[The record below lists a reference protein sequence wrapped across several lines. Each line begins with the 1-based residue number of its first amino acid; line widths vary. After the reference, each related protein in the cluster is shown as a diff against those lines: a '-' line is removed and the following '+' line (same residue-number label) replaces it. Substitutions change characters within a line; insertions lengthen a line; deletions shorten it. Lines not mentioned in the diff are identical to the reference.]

1 MKTLRQGLY
10 EKGGKESR
18 ALEEL
23 AKAYDQMTL
32 GYDFYPDECL
42 DLIFEILTV
51 EELFMRPGMDSFLLR
66 FSTDIERLS
75 ASQKSKLLDIIVNN
89 YNKYRSLDFCWV
101 ISDIIARQYEPSS
114 AIYAFNRIAKSSTT
128 QGKEGI
134 ALGLNILSKHKE
146 LDDFLKNNIKDI
158 MNMLSLIQ

>member
-1 MKTLRQGLY
+1 MNKLKQALY
-10 EKGGKESR
+10 EKGSSKGSKE
-18 ALEEL
+18 LKKL

-42 DLIFEILTV
+42 DLIIEILTV

-66 FSTDIERLS
+66 FSTDIERLT
-75 ASQKSKLLDIIVNN
+75 ALQKRKLLDVIIKN
-89 YNKYRSLDFCWV
+89 YSKYRSLDFCWV
-101 ISDIIARQYEPSS
+101 IADTIARQYEPHS
-114 AIYAFNRIAKSSTT
+114 AIYAFDQTAMSSTI

-146 LDDFLKNNIKDI
+146 LDDSLKNKIKKI
-158 MNMLSLIQ
+158 MNMLL